1 MLIALGGASSGVLAG
16 CVSPVP
22 LAIGGPSGSPS
33 SAPATSAV
41 PTPTPSLSVTSA
53 TPTPVATFRPLL
65 TREEVVAR
73 FSGRAPREW
82 DLHVTGTVNTGRAQA
97 TAQGLVALTFDAC
110 GGKGGNGYDAALIAT
125 LRQLKVPATLM
136 LNARWITEN
145 LAIAQELGADP
156 LFEIQ
161 SHGSRHLPLSVNG
174 NKAYGSTGTLDVGQ
188 VYDELVEG
196 NATIESVSHAPVRF
210 FRPGTAY
217 CDDVAA
223 AIALA
228 VGLPVVDFSLNG
240 DAGTTFTPKQIVQE
254 VGAVKAGDIVISHMN
269 HPEHGTAA
277 GYAQV
282 LPHLLARGVKFAHL
296 TQVG

>member
-1 MLIALGGASSGVLAG
+1 M
-16 CVSPVP
+16 
-22 LAIGGPSGSPS
+22 
-33 SAPATSAV
+33 
-41 PTPTPSLSVTSA
+41 
-53 TPTPVATFRPLL
+53 L
-65 TREEVVAR
+65 TREQVVAQ
-73 FSGRAPREW
+73 FSGRTPREW
-82 DLHVTGTVNTGRAQA
+82 DLHVTGTVNRGSVQA
-97 TAQGLVALTFDAC
+97 ASQGLIALTFDAC
-110 GGKGGNGYDAALIAT
+110 DGKGGSGYDAALIAA

-145 LAIAQELGADP
+145 LSIAKELGADP

-196 NATIESVSHAPVRF
+196 NAIIEGISHTAVRF

-217 CDDVAA
+217 CDEVAA
-223 AIALA
+223 AIARA

-254 VGAVKAGDIVISHMN
+254 VGAVKPGDIVISHMN

-277 GYAQV
+277 GYTQV
-282 LPHLLARGVKFAHL
+282 LPRLLDRGVKFAHL
-296 TQVG
+296 TAVA